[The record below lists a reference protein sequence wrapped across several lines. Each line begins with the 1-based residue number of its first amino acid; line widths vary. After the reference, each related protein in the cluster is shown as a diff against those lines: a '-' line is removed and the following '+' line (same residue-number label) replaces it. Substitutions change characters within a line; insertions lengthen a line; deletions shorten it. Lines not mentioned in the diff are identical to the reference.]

1 MKFNEVV
8 LSTIDSIAIYETE
21 INSLSSGGHAFVFDL
36 STSIDIAFSGAGIEY
51 KLYMDNLLVDRGR
64 IDNNTIITPDTDYC
78 NKLEIY
84 DGETLIERYLVERE
98 YITVIDG
105 TMGTGRPIKLSSITV
120 KITTAGTWANKID
133 VAKNMIE
140 SRLNVILKNYRSRVN
155 PDPVLLINNAEI
167 LSLSSDLLV
176 IHLIY
181 RDLSLGD
188 ESVYGNK
195 AEMYYDDFKT
205 EFDSVTKA
213 LDLDLSDN
221 DTTDLYGYTQNN
233 LLTRKTVTRGLI
245 YEY

>member
-8 LSTIDSIAIYETE
+8 LSTIDSIAIHETE
-21 INSLSSGGHAFVFDL
+21 INGLSSGGQAFVFDL
-36 STSIDIAFSGAGIEY
+36 STSIDIGFSGTEIEY
-51 KLYMDNLLVDRGR
+51 KLYMDNLLVDCGVM
-64 IDNNTIITPDTDYC
+64 DNNIIITPDTDYC

-84 DGETLIERYLVERE
+84 DGDTLIERYLVERD
-98 YITVIDG
+98 YLTIIDG
-105 TMGTGRPIKLSSITV
+105 TMGTGISIKLSSVTV
-120 KITTAGTWANKID
+120 KITTSGTWANKID
-133 VAKNMIE
+133 VAKDMIK

-195 AEMYYDDFKT
+195 AEMYYDDFKA
-205 EFDSVTKA
+205 EFDNVTKA